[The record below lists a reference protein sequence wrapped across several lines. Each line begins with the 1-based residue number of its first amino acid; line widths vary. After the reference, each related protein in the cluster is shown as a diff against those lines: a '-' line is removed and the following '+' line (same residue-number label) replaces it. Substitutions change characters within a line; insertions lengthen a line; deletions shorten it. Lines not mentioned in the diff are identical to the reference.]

1 MNHITKALNQLLND
15 DSLPDGLTMLSGPS
29 GTGKTIFAAQYAYET
44 VVNNGRALWITTEE
58 LPSTLRSTMS
68 RFGWNVDRLEI
79 EEKFRIVD
87 AVSSARLGLSENM
100 GRGVLGLDP
109 TGMLIVIT
117 EQLRHID
124 AGHDKFLIIIDSISR
139 LLLSCDTK
147 SVIDFVSCLSS
158 RLENYRAS
166 GIATLAEGAH
176 DEKILNSVI
185 FSSSGTFRF
194 RTNEAGQDRRKQFR
208 IETMRGRKHD
218 DAWKNYKISD
228 TGMDIEI

>member
-1 MNHITKALNQLLND
+1 MNNLTKTLDELLSAGPFPN
-15 DSLPDGLTMLSGPS
+15 GLTMLSGPS

-44 VVNNGRALWITTEE
+44 VVDNGKVLWITTEE

-68 RFGWNVDRLEI
+68 RFGWNVDRLES

-117 EQLRHID
+117 EQLRRID
-124 AGHDKFLIIIDSISR
+124 GQQDKFLIIIDSISR

-158 RLENYRAS
+158 RLENYRAT

-176 DEKILNSVI
+176 DDKTLNSVI
-185 FSSSGTFRF
+185 FSSSGTLRF
-194 RTNEAGQDRRKQFR
+194 RSSDAGHDRQKQFR

-218 DAWKNYKISD
+218 DGWKNYKISD
-228 TGMDIEI
+228 SGMDIEI